1 MLAAADNAGSV
12 FIRFFVDVMADEHE
26 RGVLLVM
33 FNILLADERV
43 RITCDVKFI
52 TLHFTLGTISVYHS
66 V

>member
-33 FNILLADERV
+33 LNILLADERV
-43 RITCDVKFI
+43 RITSCDVKFV
-52 TLHFTLGTISVYHS
+52 TLRTFYS
-66 V
+66 

>member
-12 FIRFFVDVMADEHE
+12 FIRFFVDGMADEHE

-43 RITCDVKFI
+43 RITCDVKFV
-52 TLHFTLGTISVYHS
+52 TLRTFYS
-66 V
+66 

>member
-33 FNILLADERV
+33 LKILLADERV
-43 RITCDVKFI
+43 ITCDVKFV
-52 TLHFTLGTISVYHS
+52 TLRTFYS
-66 V
+66 